1 MANVLLAEALRLV
14 EMRFAVFPCRP
25 GEKRPLTPRGLHD
38 ATTDPARIRAWWRE
52 HPNANVAIVANGL
65 CIIDID
71 PGANGW
77 PGPEKA
83 ATIKQL
89 APAVQKT
96 PRDGVHLYFRRP
108 DGVAWRCSAGKLADH
123 VDVRTTGGYVLVSP
137 STINGRPYR
146 WLRPIKRIDE
156 LPEPPEWLQA
166 ALDAIARPAPHRS
179 IDPADDMPVLTE
191 GQRNVGLCR
200 LAGRLRRAGATQ
212 HELEVSLLT
221 FNETRCVPPLSEN
234 EVLAICRSVAKY
246 PPGPADNGGCHEWLK
261 PIWNYREIRRRIHHG
276 RH

>member
-1 MANVLLAEALRLV
+1 MASMLDAALAYARLGYCV
-14 EMRFAVFPCRP
+14 MPCVP
-25 GEKRPLTPRGLHD
+25 NQKQPLCEHGLCD
-38 ATTDPARIRAWWRE
+38 ASRDPDRIRAWWKQW
-52 HPNANVAIVANGL
+52 PQANIAIVANGL

-77 PGPEKA
+77 PGPERA
-83 ATIKQL
+83 ATIKAL
-89 APAVQKT
+89 RPPVVRT
-96 PRDGVHLYFRRP
+96 PRAGVHLYFKRP
-108 DGVAWRCSAGKLADH
+108 EGVPWRCSAGKLAAH
-123 VDVRTTGGYVLVSP
+123 VDVRTTGGYAIAPP
-137 STINGRPYR
+137 SIVNGRPYR

-156 LPEPPEWLQA
+156 LPEPPPWLQA

-221 FNETRCVPPLSEN
+221 FNATRCVPPLSEA
-234 EVLAICRSVAKY
+234 EVLRIAKSVSRY
-246 PPGPADNGGCHEWLK
+246 PADAGDSWLRAA
-261 PIWNYREIRRRIHHG
+261 WNYHLFRRRTAHG
-276 RH
+276 RR